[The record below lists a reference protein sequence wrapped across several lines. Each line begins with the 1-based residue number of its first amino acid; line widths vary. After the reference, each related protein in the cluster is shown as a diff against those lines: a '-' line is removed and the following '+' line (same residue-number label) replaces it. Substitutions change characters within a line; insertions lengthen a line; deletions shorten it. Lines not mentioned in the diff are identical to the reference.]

1 MNVENYKN
9 ISFSLI
15 SFIEQLKEENNKNK
29 PDPDTQIDIIS
40 FWILLVF
47 LMVFFGL
54 SLYFFLN
61 LFIHYLYNR
70 KNPNYKFFIFWI
82 DYFFISFISGV
93 FVVSYLIFLIINILF
108 KIIMGEK
115 IDREN
120 TAILKDDFSFDKF
133 LMWGPS
139 FTLLSMIFVII
150 DNLILD
156 IIHFFLLIRK
166 MYKLYCIK
174 DYDNI
179 KEVYEKCKDENFNDI
194 FNSKIH
200 FLFVI
205 FICLLD
211 IFALIYFGK
220 SMSRYKKL
228 EINQVIYNI
237 KQIKNNE
244 AYFIFEFDIF
254 IAVLKIIQVF
264 VLLLIIIFMI
274 TSTFFKKHI
283 LESNYYNNNILVQK
297 IYNSAISKISFH
309 KDFFTFKTILDF
321 LMNIPALLYFSLEQL
336 STIPIIIG
344 GFCLLV
350 YIFFM
355 GAMFLYIEKS
365 YKMSNISE
373 KLNNI
378 FLLNKLNFKFGERER
393 KIQIEALNFE
403 YNEFEVK
410 VMNELSTSIK
420 VSQELIKKEKEQ
432 KFLTSDL
439 IITDIDNEEGEN
451 DMCIDLSKEENYF
464 IIFKLIYLFFKQN
477 QQIYEKIE
485 KEMEKSLSFK
495 NNQNK
500 SNENINKKNINS
512 QDYLVGIEKITN
524 LTKIYQ
530 KEINQSFNI
539 GGYNIFY
546 SLEEKEYREKFK
558 ENNKIDENTYI
569 KKSGKL
575 FNIES
580 YIDEEL
586 FSLFPFCQITI
597 NDILNSINP
606 IFNKQLFEKFIK
618 EKNKN
623 ENEKQEKDNNS
634 NLESN
639 YFYTFNSH
647 LSFEAYDENEQFN
660 FKFLKIFISN
670 YNNYLMN
677 KLKNNN
683 YTFLPLIIGVFK
695 ISYLKKAKIIILYRN
710 SLLFSHNNKFQIWYN
725 LFNYGSETIL
735 QKKNKE
741 FLNLEE
747 IEKKNIT
754 LIEND
759 YNELIKSLNKDIDFI
774 KDYSIFPIFNLFIGI
789 NEDSK
794 NENMIKDEN
803 KINDKN
809 ESLIINNKNS
819 FSDLNMNIYMTNN
832 DNKTQSISLFEKEY
846 NCILKNENY
855 SIKLYFTNFFRNNN
869 KNNKDIENNEGNNL
883 SNEKYINFIKNE
895 ILKYI
900 K

>member
-1 MNVENYKN
+1 MNVENYKS
-9 ISFSLI
+9 ISMSLFS
-15 SFIEQLKEENNKNK
+15 FNEELKDNGQDK
-29 PDPDTQIDIIS
+29 TTDIVS
-40 FWILLVF
+40 FWILIVF
-47 LMVFFGL
+47 LLIFFLL

-61 LFIHYLYNR
+61 LLIHLLKNI

-93 FVVSYLIFLIINILF
+93 FVVSYLIFLIINVLF

-156 IIHFFLLIRK
+156 IIHFGLLLKK

-179 KEVYEKCKDENFNDI
+179 EEVYQKCKDENFNNI

-200 FLFVI
+200 LSLVI
-205 FICLLD
+205 LIFLLD
-211 IFALIYFGK
+211 VFALCVFGN
-220 SMSRYKKL
+220 SMRIFKEL
-228 EINQVIYNI
+228 NI
-237 KQIKNNE
+237 EETITKIKDKEKNNIL
-244 AYFIFEFDIF
+244 FIFDFELFM
-254 IAVLKIIQVF
+254 AVLKIIQVI
-264 VLLLIIIFMI
+264 VLILIIFFMI
-274 TSTFFKKHI
+274 STTYFKKHI
-283 LESNYYNNNILVQK
+283 LESNYYNDNILIQK
-297 IYNSAISKISFH
+297 IYNSSISKISFH

-321 LMNIPALLYFSLEQL
+321 IMNIPALLYFALDQL
-336 STIPIIIG
+336 STIPIIIS
-344 GFCLLV
+344 GFCLFI
-350 YIFFM
+350 YIYFL
-355 GAMFLYIEKS
+355 GAMFLHIEKH
-365 YKMSNISE
+365 YKLSNLSE
-373 KLNNI
+373 KLIKI
-378 FLLNKLNFKFGERER
+378 FFLNKLNFKFGERER

-677 KLKNNN
+677 KLKNMN
-683 YTFLPLIIGVFK
+683 YTFLPLIIGIFK
-695 ISYLKKAKIIILYRN
+695 ITSLKKNKIIILYRN
-710 SLLFSHNNKFQIWYN
+710 PLLYSQFNKFKRWISFFITETPEKIFDS
-725 LFNYGSETIL
+725 FNEGLLSL
-735 QKKNKE
+735 KE
-741 FLNLEE
+741 IEINDNIFLNQF
-747 IEKKNIT
+747 
-754 LIEND
+754 D
-759 YNELIKSLNKDIDFI
+759 YNELVKNLNRDMDFI
-774 KDYSIFPIFNLFIGI
+774 KNSSSNIFPIINIFIGEEENDN
-789 NEDSK
+789 NEIII
-794 NENMIKDEN
+794 ENFENDFKD
-803 KINDKN
+803 K
-809 ESLIINNKNS
+809 S
-819 FSDLNMNIYMTNN
+819 FSQILNNEVSISTINIKKKTENN
-832 DNKTQSISLFEKEY
+832 SEIFSLFEKEY